1 MSFFTYEYYALLYC
15 PVHFKIKMSS
25 AFTSF
30 DQNSIWWKFPLKSK
44 TEHSTMMHR
53 VVSSNSKAIEVSRY
67 ALDCKLSVQGT
78 SYRWDQSSCRLASCS
93 RSPRSCP
100 SARSGRSRSSSIRTS
115 FWRTQHSSLKCFNN
129 VCSYLARNANA
140 GLFLFI
146 FVFSKWQG
154 SNINWIRR
162 IRCAW
167 DLNLGQQDGRRW
179 QIHLAMAVSLT

>member
-1 MSFFTYEYYALLYC
+1 MLCYTVQSISKLKWVLPSLVSIKTASDESFLWKA
-15 PVHFKIKMSS
+15 K
-25 AFTSF
+25 
-30 DQNSIWWKFPLKSK
+30 QN
-44 TEHSTMMHR
+44 
-53 VVSSNSKAIEVSRY
+53 VVSSNNKAIEVSRY

-129 VCSYLARNANA
+129 VCSYLARNANS

-179 QIHLAMAVSLT
+179 QIH